1 MEVEEVVELAELLI
15 PPLEID
21 TELEEELEL
30 ELVEEDPY
38 KVGLYGPIGE
48 AEDTKLTLELAGTEL
63 DERAEEGI

>member
-1 MEVEEVVELAELLI
+1 MT

-48 AEDTKLTLELAGTEL
+48 AEETKLKLELAEAEL
-63 DERAEEGI
+63 DERDEEGV